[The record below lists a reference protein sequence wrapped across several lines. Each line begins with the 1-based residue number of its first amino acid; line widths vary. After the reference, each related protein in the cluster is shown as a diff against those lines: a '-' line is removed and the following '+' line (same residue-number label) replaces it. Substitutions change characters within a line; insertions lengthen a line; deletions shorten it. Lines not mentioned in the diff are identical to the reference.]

1 MNQAGNK
8 QQQQPQKGKIRSN
21 QTEMTC
27 CLDTGLQSGRA
38 DLIDDSATEPLP
50 WEKKKLLTPVC
61 QNNTKAK
68 VCSTSIQTYFA
79 YFSHVISLQVEKT
92 CY

>member
-8 QQQQPQKGKIRSN
+8 QQQQPQKGKNRSN

-50 WEKKKLLTPVC
+50 WEKK
-61 QNNTKAK
+61 N
-68 VCSTSIQTYFA
+68 Y
-79 YFSHVISLQVEKT
+79 
-92 CY
+92 